1 MAGDNLGYKPAVV
14 EQAKFEYYPL
24 GKVFNKGLD
33 KEDKKEWFLTTYR
46 HLFIEDINKK
56 QLEKQLKPVEND
68 RNNTSTKTFKK
79 LKFLDKKSTN
89 AKKKN
94 RKNLMKSKE

>member
-1 MAGDNLGYKPAVV
+1 MAGGNLGCKPAVV

-24 GKVFNKGLD
+24 GKVLNKGLD
-33 KEDKKEWFLTTYR
+33 KEDKKENFLTTYR

-68 RNNTSTKTFKK
+68 TNNTNTKTFKK

-94 RKNLMKSKE
+94 I